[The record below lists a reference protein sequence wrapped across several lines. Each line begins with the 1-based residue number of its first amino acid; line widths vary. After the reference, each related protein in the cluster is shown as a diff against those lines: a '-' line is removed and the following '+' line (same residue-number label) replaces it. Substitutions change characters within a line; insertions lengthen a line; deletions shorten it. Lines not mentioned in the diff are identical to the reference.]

1 MMRAAERLQTA
12 EIADGTGRTVWI
24 DDFIDQ
30 KRVLLL
36 SMSSERRRSR

>member
-12 EIADGTGRTVWI
+12 EIADGAGRTVWI
-24 DDFIDQ
+24 GDLVDQ

-36 SMSSERRRSR
+36 SMSSERRISN

>member
-24 DDFIDQ
+24 GDFVDQ

-36 SMSSERRRSR
+36 SMSSKRRMSK